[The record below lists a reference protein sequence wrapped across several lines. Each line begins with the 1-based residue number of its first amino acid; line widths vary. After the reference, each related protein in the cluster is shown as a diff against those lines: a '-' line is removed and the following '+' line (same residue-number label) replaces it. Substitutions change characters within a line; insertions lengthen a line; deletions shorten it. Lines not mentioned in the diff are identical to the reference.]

1 MSKSEVLGTL
11 FPRPFRS
18 GDALDPVRFLEIQP
32 FLPLRNGVTGCVT
45 YCVRFPNFLVCNAVF
60 GVLIFGVFDFLK
72 LMLQNGVIGQ
82 KRLDPVTPLYA
93 VLELKTALQISK

>member
-1 MSKSEVLGTL
+1 
-11 FPRPFRS
+11 
-18 GDALDPVRFLEIQP
+18 
-32 FLPLRNGVTGCVT
+32 
-45 YCVRFPNFLVCNAVF
+45 LVCNAVF